1 MSDILERAMNGLM
14 GCCDCDGNQE
24 CFRECGMEISRLR
37 YEVARLRLTDAERAA
52 VKDAISCCEDIT
64 YGGAADQEAA
74 DVLKALLERTK

>member
-37 YEVARLRLTDAERAA
+37 YEVERLRLTEAEREAVQWAVSAA
-52 VKDAISCCEDIT
+52 RNVQHP
-64 YGGAADQEAA
+64 ADEP
-74 DVLKALLERTK
+74 LRGLLERTK